1 MEEPILYNSF
11 TNRNFAKQETI
22 MTINQITTHA

>member
-11 TNRNFAKQETI
+11 KNRNFAKQGTI